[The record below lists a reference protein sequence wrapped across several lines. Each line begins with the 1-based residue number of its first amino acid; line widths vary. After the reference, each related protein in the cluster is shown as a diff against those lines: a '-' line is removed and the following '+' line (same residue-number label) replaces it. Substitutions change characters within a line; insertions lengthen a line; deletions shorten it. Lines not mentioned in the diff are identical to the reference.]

1 MVISAKKLI
10 WKKYNMFKDKIVFIT
25 GGSRGIGKAVALE
38 FAKHDA
44 TVIFN
49 YTNSDD
55 SANETIRLMKEINS
69 QGTFE
74 AVKFDIS
81 ITSDSDE
88 KIGAILDKYG
98 RIDILINNAGITRDS
113 LFMRMKES
121 QWDEVFNVNAKG
133 VFNCT
138 KNVVRSM
145 VKNQYGKIISIT
157 SVVGEMG
164 NPGQV
169 NYSSTKSAIFGFT
182 KSLAK
187 ELGSKNINVNAISP
201 GFIET
206 DITEGLPDAIK
217 QKYMEMIPLA
227 KFGQAE
233 DVAKSVLFLASDDS
247 SYITGEI
254 LKINGGLYT

>member
-1 MVISAKKLI
+1 
-10 WKKYNMFKDKIVFIT
+10 MFKDKVVLIT

-38 FAKHDA
+38 FAKA
-44 TVIFN
+44 NANVIIN
-49 YTNSDD
+49 YTASDETANKTINEMKSLNSNG
-55 SANETIRLMKEINS
+55 S
-69 QGTFE
+69 FE
-74 AVKFDIS
+74 AVKFDVS
-81 ITSDSDE
+81 NYDE
-88 KIGAILDKYG
+88 TEDKIKYIQEKYKK
-98 RIDILINNAGITRDS
+98 IDILVNNAGITRDS

-121 QWDEVFNVNAKG
+121 QWDEVFDVNIKG
-133 VFNCT
+133 IFNCT

-145 VKNQYGKIISIT
+145 IKNQYGKIISIS

-164 NPGQV
+164 NPGQA

-206 DITEGLPDAIK
+206 DITDVLPESIK
-217 QKYMEMIPLA
+217 NKYMEMIPLA
-227 KFGQAE
+227 KFGSPN

>member
-1 MVISAKKLI
+1 
-10 WKKYNMFKDKIVFIT
+10 MFKDKVVLIT

-38 FAKHDA
+38 FAKA
-44 TVIFN
+44 NANVIIN
-49 YTNSDD
+49 YTASDETANKTINEMQSLNSNG
-55 SANETIRLMKEINS
+55 S
-69 QGTFE
+69 FE
-74 AVKFDIS
+74 AVKFDVS
-81 ITSDSDE
+81 NYDE
-88 KIGAILDKYG
+88 TEDKIKYIQEKYKK
-98 RIDILINNAGITRDS
+98 IDILVNNAGITRDS

-121 QWDEVFNVNAKG
+121 QWDEVFDVNIKG
-133 VFNCT
+133 IFNCT

-145 VKNQYGKIISIT
+145 IKNQYGKIISIS

-164 NPGQV
+164 NPGQA

-206 DITEGLPDAIK
+206 DITDVLPESIK
-217 QKYMEMIPLA
+217 NKYMEMIPLA
-227 KFGQAE
+227 KFGSPN